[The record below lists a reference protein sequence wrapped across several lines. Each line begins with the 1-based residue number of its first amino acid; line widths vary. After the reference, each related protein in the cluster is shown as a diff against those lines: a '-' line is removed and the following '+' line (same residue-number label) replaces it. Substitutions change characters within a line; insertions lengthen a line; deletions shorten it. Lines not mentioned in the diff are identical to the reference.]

1 MKNAPALGPGQG
13 DKEGS
18 GKASAPIAPLSP
30 RQQPVDPRAAL
41 LLRAAARYDLLRHGE
56 VTLDQAFD
64 CAFVDDFLTAT
75 NACPCQCAQHQHF
88 DRIARELRD
97 ERLRRRSRS

>member
-1 MKNAPALGPGQG
+1 
-13 DKEGS
+13 
-18 GKASAPIAPLSP
+18 
-30 RQQPVDPRAAL
+30 
-41 LLRAAARYDLLRHGE
+41 
-56 VTLDQAFD
+56 
-64 CAFVDDFLTAT
+64 VDDFLTAT